1 MFKNGK
7 KRLTLLLVSL
17 SLILVAGV
25 GVTLALIIDSTRE
38 VENVFTPS
46 HVSCAVVEDQ
56 KTDDAPT
63 GQVKVEEK
71 TNVKIKN
78 TGDTDAYIR
87 AAIIVTWKNVDG
99 TVWASTP
106 VLGTDYTMNLGS
118 GWVKSGDYYYYTDS
132 VPAVDDPKTTEVDET
147 LTGVLITEATQLLD
161 GPVNPDTTVD
171 ESKRQYYL
179 SIEIVASAIQSEPSD
194 VVVDMW
200 GVNPEEL
207 TN

>member
-38 VENVFTPS
+38 VENVFQPS
-46 HVSCAVVEDQ
+46 RVSCAVVEDQ

-87 AAIIVTWKNVDG
+87 AAIIVNWKTTPEDG
-99 TVWASTP
+99 NLVWAQAP
-106 VLGTDYTMNLGS
+106 VEGTDYTLTLNLS
-118 GWVKSGDYYYYTDS
+118 ADGWVKSTTDGYYYYS
-132 VPAVDDPKTTEVDET
+132 APVVPDD
-147 LTGVLITEATQLLD
+147 LTGVLITSATQKVA
-161 GPVNPDTTVD
+161 GPVDPDG
-171 ESKRQYYL
+171 KQYYL
-179 SIEIVASAIQSEPSD
+179 SIEIVASAIQSTLATSAQGAWAAA
-194 VVVDMW
+194 VTT
-200 GVNPEEL
+200 GSN
-207 TN
+207 